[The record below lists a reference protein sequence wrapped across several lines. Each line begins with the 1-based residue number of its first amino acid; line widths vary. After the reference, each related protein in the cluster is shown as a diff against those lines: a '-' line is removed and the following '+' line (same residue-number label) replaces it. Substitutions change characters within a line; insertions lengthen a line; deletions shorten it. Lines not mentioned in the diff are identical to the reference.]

1 MPYIKKIF
9 GRAGTGKTYALTREI
24 EALLD
29 EGASI
34 RQIAMVTHTRG
45 GVHVFKSRMI
55 NELKLDSND
64 LIHFGTMHSLSWR
77 RQGLRSDDIFGK
89 PQEQEFLETYYPD
102 LIEVPEEYPQEEF
115 YLDSTDKARL
125 SGRSKIKAMIEVD
138 GTLSGCMI
146 TDFDFDRMQQMT
158 GRTLGYTSYY
168 VKDASRWSEKHD
180 KRVLDWGRQF
190 EDIDPA
196 EQKEFSKRFREYL
209 VDNDLFSHAR
219 NLEEMHATGAYVP
232 AKYLFFDEFQD
243 FSQLQYAIFLNWA
256 SAPGVERV
264 TLAGDDA
271 QTIFRFSSASAQHM
285 INTPAD
291 EVVKLARTFRHGQV
305 ILDNA
310 NALHKYMDVV
320 EPVDVVPAKDMPGEV
335 IGCSGDEWKNVVD
348 FTDPDESVLVLA
360 STGEWVRQ
368 VKKDLRELFPDSV
381 FVNLED
387 TRIVDRVFGMYNVIA
402 SLERGEEVQGEAQ
415 GWDDKW
421 DNVSALFKHS
431 TMLPTKMFY
440 KLPQATLDQ
449 GDVQPVMTGVLR
461 GVKKSIRDGTFALRE
476 FYTKATF
483 EKDFLKVPWAGRY
496 LVNAIPDIAI
506 FPQAPDVF
514 PAYAEPKVNKRI
526 GTIHKAKGDEADT
539 VLLFMAV
546 SQPALFEIHNPDV
559 ADDVLR
565 QFYVGKTRPRTKLIE
580 VYDYL
585 KYSNGEIAPCL
596 RCTSAPA

>member
-1 MPYIKKIF
+1 MVYIKKIF

-24 EALLD
+24 ESLLD

-34 RQIAMVTHTRG
+34 RDIAMVTHTRG
-45 GVHVFKSRMI
+45 GVHVFKSRMV

-89 PQEQEFLETYYPD
+89 PQEQAFLETYYPD
-102 LIEVPEEYPQEEF
+102 LLEVPDEYSPEEF
-115 YLDSTDKARL
+115 YLDGSDKARL

-146 TDFDFDRMQQMT
+146 KDFDFSKMCQMT
-158 GRTLGYTSYY
+158 GRTLAYTSYY
-168 VKDASRWSEKHD
+168 VKDASRWSDRHD

-190 EDIDPA
+190 DDIVPS
-196 EQKEFSKRFREYL
+196 EQIEFSKRFREYL

-219 NLEEMHATGAYVP
+219 NLEEMYETKSYIR

-243 FSQLQYAIFLNWA
+243 FSQLQYAIYQNWA
-256 SAPGVERV
+256 AAPDVIRV
-264 TLAGDDA
+264 TLAGDDS

-291 EVVKLARTFRHGQV
+291 EVVKLNRTFRHGKK

-310 NALHKYMDVV
+310 NALHKYMHVV
-320 EPVDVVPAKDMPGEV
+320 EPVDVVPAKEMDGE
-335 IGCSGDEWKNVVD
+335 IICCSGDQWKELVD
-348 FTDPDESVLVLA
+348 FNDPDESVLALA
-360 STGEWVRQ
+360 STGDWVRQ
-368 VKKDLRELFPDSV
+368 VKKDLGELFPGVV
-381 FVNLED
+381 FVSLED
-387 TRIVDRVFGMYNVIA
+387 TRVVERVFGMYNVLA
-402 SLERGEEVQGEAQ
+402 ALERGEEVRGEAQ
-415 GWDDKW
+415 GYDDKW
-421 DNVSALFKHS
+421 DNVAALFKHNPP
-431 TMLPTKMFY
+431 LPTKMFY
-440 KLPQATLDQ
+440 KLPQATLDAIDQ
-449 GDVQPVMTGVLR
+449 QPTMTGVLK
-461 GVKKSIRDGTFALRE
+461 GVKSGIRSGGFTLRD
-476 FYTKATF
+476 FYTKETF
-483 EKDFLKVPWAGRY
+483 VKDFLKVQWAGRY

-539 VLLFMAV
+539 VLLFMSV
-546 SQPALFEIHNPDV
+546 SQPALFEIHEQEV

-585 KYSNGEIAPCL
+585 KYSNGEIAPSPL
-596 RCTSAPA
+596 EILG